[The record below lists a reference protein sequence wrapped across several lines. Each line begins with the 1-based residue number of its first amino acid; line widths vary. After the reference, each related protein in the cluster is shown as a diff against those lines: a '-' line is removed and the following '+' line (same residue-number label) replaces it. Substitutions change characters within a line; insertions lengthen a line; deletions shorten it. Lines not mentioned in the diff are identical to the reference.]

1 MTQSQLTLHTE
12 RNVIRDDTPSTF
24 DIVVEINATQSEV
37 LETGTRPLNLA
48 LVIDRSGSM
57 SGQKLE
63 TAKSSCTSIVN
74 RLGKDD
80 LLSIIVFD
88 DIAEVI
94 VNPTVAKDEIQGK
107 IAAISSGGS
116 TDLASGWRLGLLE
129 LQTHGD
135 DSHINRLILL
145 SDGQANVG
153 EIRRDVLERDAEHAY
168 QLGLVSSTIGV
179 GTDFEENL
187 LRAIATA
194 SGGGFW
200 FIEDTSIERIIEG
213 EFRGALSVVYDRP
226 RIRLALPAGVEVET
240 PLNNLPKSI
249 NNEYRM
255 PSLIG
260 GRRYS
265 YGWRL
270 RIDPEIL
277 RSRKQNSVMVGCTV
291 LDQGAEIQTTTQVI
305 PLGNQEQFAVSP
317 ISSVVVEEVQKYML
331 ATAEQEAIDLIDRG
345 DIQGL
350 KDLVIEMRNGM
361 RTARSLVIDSPSVMG
376 RMDREME
383 QVLDLDEVVSLLAEL
398 AEEAGLGKEFG
409 AKLLSGDVSRHLK
422 KLFSYKNFKHMNR
435 SWEDSYDLEISSGTK
450 NSILAFLLMNLGRIA
465 AYGEFEPEDVYK
477 IEERIRERLGLN
489 STQ

>member
-1 MTQSQLTLHTE
+1 MTQPQLALYTE
-12 RNVIRDDTPSTF
+12 RNIIRNDTPSTF

-37 LETGTRPLNLA
+37 PETDIKSLNLA

-63 TAKSSCTSIVN
+63 TAKSSCASIVN
-74 RLGKDD
+74 RLRKDD

-94 VNPTVAKDEIQGK
+94 VNPSVAKDEIQGK
-107 IAAISSGGS
+107 IAEISSGGS

-135 DSHINRLILL
+135 DTRLDRLILL

-153 EIRRDVLERDAEHAY
+153 ETRRDVLERDAERAY

-179 GTDFEENL
+179 GADFAEDI

-194 SGGGFW
+194 SGGSFW
-200 FIEDTSIERIIEG
+200 FIEDASIEHIIDE
-213 EFRGALSVVYDRP
+213 EFRGSLSIIYDRP
-226 RIRLALPAGVEVET
+226 RIRLTLPVGVEIDT
-240 PLNNLPKSI
+240 PLNSLTKGI

-277 RSRKQNSVMVGCTV
+277 QNTKQSSVLLGCAI
-291 LDQGAEIQTTTQVI
+291 LDQGAEIQTATQEI
-305 PLGNQEQFAVSP
+305 PLGDQEQFAIAP
-317 ISSVVVEEVQKYML
+317 ITSVVVEEVQKYML
-331 ATAEQEAIDLIDRG
+331 AIAEQEAINLIDKG

-350 KDLVIEMRNGM
+350 KDLVVEMRSGM
-361 RTARSLVIDSPSVMG
+361 LMARSFVDNDTDVRH
-376 RMDREME
+376 RMDYEMA
-383 QVLDLDEVVSLLAEL
+383 QVVELERVISLLAEL
-398 AEEAGLGKEFG
+398 AQEAGLGEDFMS
-409 AKLLSGDVSRHLK
+409 KLLGGDIVKRLR
-422 KLFSYKNFKHMNR
+422 KLFTYKQFGHQDRNWPHDNDELATRNTNWLILSFLLEHL
-435 SWEDSYDLEISSGTK
+435 EEIATYGQFDLED
-450 NSILAFLLMNLGRIA
+450 MH
-465 AYGEFEPEDVYK
+465 K
-477 IEERIRERLGLN
+477 IEERIRERMGLD
-489 STQ
+489 SIQ